1 MADRSISGKFAYE
14 LPENLPDDYYND
26 DYWNSY
32 ESQYRENRT
41 VLMYCYISSVRSMNY
56 TINGSFGEEI
66 SFIGFPTESGN
77 GSSIDIGNSF
87 ALSARSENLEGAWEF
102 VRYYL
107 TDEYQETVEYGLPI
121 SSDIFT
127 QKAQEALN
135 KPYYLDENGNKVEYS
150 ETFYMNG
157 ESIELEPMTQE
168 QIDQVVE
175 FIRSVNTRSYYNQ
188 DISKILVEEVEAYF
202 TGQKS
207 AQEVAQVIQS
217 RAQIYVSENR

>member
-1 MADRSISGKFAYE
+1 M
-14 LPENLPDDYYND
+14 
-26 DYWNSY
+26 
-32 ESQYRENRT
+32 
-41 VLMYCYISSVRSMNY
+41 
-56 TINGSFGEEI
+56 
-66 SFIGFPTESGN
+66 
-77 GSSIDIGNSF
+77 
-87 ALSARSENLEGAWEF
+87 
-102 VRYYL
+102 RYYL

-188 DISKILVEEVEAYF
+188 DISKILEEEVEAYF